1 MDCKAFATKHPAFI
15 DDTLP
20 GIQMAAMRD
29 HLTTCS
35 RCSRRDA
42 EIRRALLLVRNIP
55 PIEVS
60 DGFQDRLRARLAAEL
75 PVPAPTVKTRVDTG
89 FMKRALAA
97 GLVVALVGVQSWSG
111 MRSNPATITRLPD
124 VYAEPPGDAFGY
136 GVGDESAPAYVA
148 SMSTGIP
155 MWPALML
162 AEEGPLRFAD
172 RQNVGWDASRP
183 HD

>member
-1 MDCKAFATKHPAFI
+1 
-15 DDTLP
+15 
-20 GIQMAAMRD
+20 MAAMRD
-29 HLTTCS
+29 HLTACS
-35 RCSRRDA
+35 RCARRDA
-42 EIRRALLLVRNIP
+42 EIRRALLLLRNMP

-60 DGFQDRLRARLAAEL
+60 EGFQDRLRARLAVESRM
-75 PVPAPTVKTRVDTG
+75 PAPPVKTRADAG
-89 FMKRALAA
+89 FMKWALAA

-111 MRSNPATITRLPD
+111 MRSSSPIITRLPA
-124 VYAEPPGDAFGY
+124 VYAETPIDAFGY

-162 AEEGPLRFAD
+162 AEEGPLRFAGM
-172 RQNVGWDASRP
+172 QNVGWDASKP

>member
-29 HLTTCS
+29 HLTVCS
-35 RCSRRDA
+35 RCARRDA

-60 DGFQDRLRARLAAEL
+60 DGFQDRLRARLAAEAST
-75 PVPAPTVKTRVDTG
+75 PVAPVKTRVDAG
-89 FMKRALAA
+89 FMKWALAA
-97 GLVVALVGVQSWSG
+97 GLLVALVGVQRWPDRQSST
-111 MRSNPATITRLPD
+111 ATITRLPA
-124 VYAEPPGDAFGY
+124 VYAETPVDAFGY

-162 AEEGPLRFAD
+162 AEEGPLRFAGM
-172 RQNVGWDASRP
+172 QNVGWDASRP